1 MRHLRHW
8 ITLTLSASLAT
19 LALTGCA
26 MNSYVGA
33 VDATTPSTMG
43 AIQGSNYGGHAPIV
57 GSHVYLLQAG
67 TGGYGGYATSLLGNN
82 GNTTGL
88 TANVNDPKI
97 PTSSTWYYT
106 TTDNTGSFNLSGYY
120 TCTPGLPVYIYAWG
134 GYPAI
139 APQSSIT
146 GYSGN
151 GTTVTLYGYNLVYV
165 GEQVTFTGMP
175 VGAALLNVGTY
186 TVTSVPSS
194 GVASFTVTAAVAGSA
209 TNLSGAYVQP
219 VQTNNPNIVNMA
231 VLGNCPTSGS
241 ANFSS
246 LPYVYLNEVSTV
258 AAAYSMSG
266 FFTDS
271 STALTSSDA
280 VHLSIPAEN
289 GLGSPAWTGIENAA
303 NNAAQ
308 LYDTSGAV
316 QGNSGDG
323 ESHIANSA
331 TLSGGVVPQALVNT
345 LADVLAS
352 CVDSNSTSGSTSTAC
367 TNLFSKVSSK
377 VVAGGV
383 PATTAQGG
391 VAPVDT
397 ATAAIDMAHNPG
409 NSNASTILGL
419 ATGAVP
425 YTPTVT
431 STGSKDL
438 VIAINFP
445 VPAAEQSGTYND
457 GGTTVALGSSAVD
470 AQGNIWV
477 GSYQYNVTQSNG
489 NQSGYLMEYDPLGN
503 QKLALQL
510 GFTPEMVALDLQGNI
525 WVANNALNGGT
536 TGIYKYAPSTGVLT
550 SYSPNVTNPE
560 SVSVD
565 GLDDIFETSYTSGTA
580 VELNQLGNTACT
592 YTSNY
597 NVWSTAVD
605 TSNNFW
611 MGNYGGPVQV
621 FAPYTFTRGGGV
633 QCNLTPIYSSR
644 NNVAQPQIIAFDQ
657 SGQAWVTQRSFATTN
672 NVSKINRTANTQ
684 TNYSGGNMYGAT
696 AEAVDGNG
704 NVLVGNWVYN
714 GTRATFTILNNAGT
728 VLTTATGLTGNYT
741 VNGGSAVTATEG
753 FWIYGL
759 DASGNL
765 WSNGNNYL
773 HEYIGVAAPV
783 KTPLV
788 QAVADGALAEKP

>member
-1 MRHLRHW
+1 
-8 ITLTLSASLAT
+8 
-19 LALTGCA
+19 

-33 VDATTPSTMG
+33 IDTTTPSTMG
-43 AIQGSNYGGHAPIV
+43 AIEGSNYGGHAPIV
-57 GSHVYLLQAG
+57 ASHVYLLQAG
-67 TGGYGGYATSLLGNN
+67 TSGYGGSATSLLGNN

-106 TTDNTGSFNLSGYY
+106 TTDNTGSFKLGGYY

-146 GYSGN
+146 GYSVAGS
-151 GTTVTLYGYNLVYV
+151 TVTLTGYNLVYV
-165 GEQVTFTGMP
+165 GEQVTFSGMP
-175 VGAALLNVGTY
+175 VGAAVLNLGTY
-186 TVTSVPSS
+186 TVTSVPTS
-194 GVASFTVTAAVAGSA
+194 GVASFTVTATGVLGSG
-209 TNLSGAYVQP
+209 TNLTGAYVQP
-219 VQTNNPNIVNMA
+219 VQTNNANLVNLA

-258 AAAYSMSG
+258 AAAYSLSG
-266 FFTDS
+266 FFSNS
-271 STALTSSDA
+271 STALASSDA

-289 GLGSPAWTGIENAA
+289 GFGSTAWTGIENAA

-316 QGNSGDG
+316 QGTSGDG

-331 TLSGGVVPQALVNT
+331 TLSGGVVPQALLNT
-345 LADVLAS
+345 MADVLAT
-352 CVDSNSTSGSTSTAC
+352 CTDSNSTASAISTAC
-367 TNLFSKVSSK
+367 KTLFGYVSST
-377 VVAGGV
+377 VQSGGV
-383 PATTAQGG
+383 PSTTAQGG

-409 NSNASTILGL
+409 NSNASKILAL
-419 ATGAVP
+419 ATGVVP

-445 VPAAEQSGTYND
+445 VPAAEQSGIFTNYQDPTN
-457 GGTTVALGSSAVD
+457 GVTQNVTLGSSAVD
-470 AQGNIWV
+470 AQGNVWV
-477 GSYQYNVTQSNG
+477 GSYQYGVTQGNG

-510 GFTPEMVALDLQGNI
+510 GFTPQMEALDLQGNV
-525 WVANNALNGGT
+525 WVVNNAYTGGGT
-536 TGIYKYAPSTGVLT
+536 TAIYEYSPSTGVLT
-550 SYSPNVTNPE
+550 SFNPAVTNPE
-560 SVSVD
+560 SVSID
-565 GLDDIFETSYTSGTA
+565 GLGDVFETSYPQGQA
-580 VELNQLGNTACT
+580 VEINSLGQTSCT
-592 YTSNY
+592 YSSNF
-597 NVWSTAVD
+597 NVFATAVD
-605 TSNNFW
+605 ASNNFW
-611 MGNYGGPVQV
+611 LGTYAGPVQV
-621 FAPYTFTRGGGV
+621 YPPYTFSRTGGI
-633 QCNLTPIYSSR
+633 QCAATPSYQAP
-644 NNVAQPQIIAFDQ
+644 NNVSQPQVIAFDQ
-657 SGQAWVTQRSFATTN
+657 SGHAWVTQRTFSAN
-672 NVSKINRTANTQ
+672 NPISVINRTANTQ
-684 TNYSGGNMYGAT
+684 TNHSGGNMYGAT
-696 AEAVDGNG
+696 AAAVDGNG
-704 NVLVGNWVYN
+704 NVVVGNWVYSGN
-714 GTRATFTILNNAGT
+714 RATFTILNNAGT
-728 VLTTATGLTGNYT
+728 ALTTGSGLTGNYT
-741 VNGGSAVTATEG
+741 VNGGSAVTTTEG
-753 FWIYGL
+753 FWFYSL

-765 WSNGNNYL
+765 WSNGNNYV